1 MLVFNFAVSLLKTKY
16 LLYRCFPLVFGL
28 VSECVAAFSEN
39 NFCSLS
45 QIYKEV

>member
-1 MLVFNFAVSLLKTKY
+1 MLVFHFVVSLLKTKY
-16 LLYRCFPLVFGL
+16 LYRYFPHVFGL
-28 VSECVAAFSEN
+28 VSECVEALSEN